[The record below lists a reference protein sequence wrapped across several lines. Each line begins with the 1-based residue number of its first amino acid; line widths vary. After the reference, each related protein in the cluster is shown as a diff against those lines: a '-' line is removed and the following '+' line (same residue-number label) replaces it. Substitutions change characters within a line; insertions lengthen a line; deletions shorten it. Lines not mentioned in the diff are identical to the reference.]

1 MLLVKEMKDNEIR
14 KVIYLR
20 NGMSVTDGM
29 TELSEWAKENNFK
42 IINLEYDRARGALY
56 KIGFISMICEV
67 QTVPDALNETF
78 KDYKE

>member
-1 MLLVKEMKDNEIR
+1 MKDNEIR

-42 IINLEYDRARGALY
+42 IINLEYDRARALY
-56 KIGFISMICEV
+56 KTEIGFISMICEL
-67 QTVPDALNETF
+67 QTVADALNEAF

>member
-1 MLLVKEMKDNEIR
+1 MKDNEIR

-29 TELSEWAKENNFK
+29 TELSEWAKENNVK
-42 IINLEYDRARGALY
+42 IINLEYDRAMALY
-56 KIGFISMICEV
+56 KTEIGFISMICEV
-67 QTVPDALNETF
+67 QTVADALNETF